1 MVPILVVVHEIQMF
15 PHAVQG
21 ELAGHVEVGDQRG
34 QLQFILQEPLLFFD
48 APDLKIVQELDE
60 KTAAGGAVLRC
71 VESFLLQVFDIPF
84 LEKRDE
90 RRIAVPE
97 GDERIFIHEI
107 QRVERGILRVGQPG
121 VRIPVSQQP
130 PGELFPVRHRR
141 LAERNQALHLE
152 AVTLK
157 GATLAFLH
165 IVARTH
171 FAARVEIE
179 AEVDAVLFKL
189 REQIV
194 ELVERLRIEG
204 QRIGRAG
211 IEQAVFE
218 VVKTNRVVA
227 EPGRL
232 GHEIVGQRL
241 VEIIRGTDQ
250 VRAEE
255 ADPLF
260 RRITK

>member
-1 MVPILVVVHEIQMF
+1 M
-15 PHAVQG
+15 
-21 ELAGHVEVGDQRG
+21 
-34 QLQFILQEPLLFFD
+34 
-48 APDLKIVQELDE
+48 
-60 KTAAGGAVLRC
+60 
-71 VESFLLQVFDIPF
+71 
-84 LEKRDE
+84 
-90 RRIAVPE
+90 
-97 GDERIFIHEI
+97 
-107 QRVERGILRVGQPG
+107 
-121 VRIPVSQQP
+121 SQQP